1 MVMVNPPKDGVVEP
15 LPNRFSMAYKLSVTK
30 YFLSGVIL
38 QVLPHVVQEFVGSTY
53 IYNIPP
59 WKKK

>member
-1 MVMVNPPKDGVVEP
+1 MEP

-38 QVLPHVVQEFVGSTY
+38 QVLPHVEPSTGVCRVN
-53 IYNIPP
+53 IYLYPSMEE
-59 WKKK
+59 KVMAS